1 MAIKMIVTDLDGTL
15 LNTQNTI
22 SEKNKA
28 AFKKAKEKGI
38 IPVVATGR
46 IDKEGWFAAEAIG
59 GTDYMLSGNGGVVR
73 DYKKDTVIFEDALS
87 KEIIRQV
94 IELVDQYDGIFV
106 QAHTI
111 HGCVCTEKTF
121 PEMPTAG
128 WADEYVRQFKE
139 QQIVVEDI
147 EGYLDKNHLEV
158 SKFVI
163 SSTDFDKLDEVQK
176 RAGEIVD
183 LVPLRPMNY
192 CLECIPEGVD
202 KGLGLTKLCE
212 YLGISLTEVMVIGD
226 SDNDLEMIEIAGT
239 KIAMGN
245 AYDCIK
251 TIADH
256 IVSTNDEDGV
266 AEAIERFAL

>member
-73 DYKKDTVIFEDALS
+73 DYKKDIVIFEDALS
-87 KEIIRQV
+87 KEIIRQI

-111 HGCVCTEKTF
+111 HGCVCTKRRF
-121 PEMPTAG
+121 L
-128 WADEYVRQFKE
+128 KC
-139 QQIVVEDI
+139 QQQD
-147 EGYLDKNHLEV
+147 G
-158 SKFVI
+158 
-163 SSTDFDKLDEVQK
+163 
-176 RAGEIVD
+176 
-183 LVPLRPMNY
+183 PMNMY
-192 CLECIPEGVD
+192 VNLRNS
-202 KGLGLTKLCE
+202 KLW
-212 YLGISLTEVMVIGD
+212 LRISR
-226 SDNDLEMIEIAGT
+226 
-239 KIAMGN
+239 
-245 AYDCIK
+245 
-251 TIADH
+251 TI
-256 IVSTNDEDGV
+256 
-266 AEAIERFAL
+266 